1 MRGQHGHQTQV
12 VTFASGESESSACF
26 ISGANRIAI
35 EFPAFASLLGANN
48 ANGYVKV
55 AQGSGDTFRR
65 LKDMGVYS
73 ANSGIQDWETPS
85 STGGFTV
92 LCRPVV
98 GFDHMK
104 VELSTAATSGYT
116 ATVHILH

>member
-12 VTFASGESESSACF
+12 VTFASGESESSSAF
-26 ISGANRIAI
+26 IAGANRIGI
-35 EFPAFASLLGANN
+35 EFPAFDTLLAAAN
-48 ANGYVKV
+48 ANAYVKV
-55 AQGSGDTFRR
+55 AKDSGDTFRR

-73 ANSGIQDWETPS
+73 ANSGLQDWEVPS
-85 STGGFTV
+85 FSGGTLV

-98 GFDHMK
+98 GFNYMK
-104 VELSTAATSGYT
+104 VELSTAATDGYT